1 MAFVREYF
9 WLTFFTLFYVGSFG
23 VYYLS
28 TGNYE
33 FMWYVLVLVFFMV
46 FIGGTL
52 KVSRL
57 PVYLLWLLSLWGLLH
72 MAGGG
77 IKINGEVLY
86 AKVLIP
92 FITLG
97 ELSILKY
104 DQLVHAYGF
113 GVAAI
118 VLYVLLSRSIRD
130 ALTPFWFGVVV
141 VLGAMGLGVINELVE
156 FVAVLLVPNG
166 VGGYF
171 NTLLDLVFNTIGAVT
186 AVSTL
191 HFFDNKTVS

>member
-1 MAFVREYF
+1 MALVREYF
-9 WLTFFTLFYVGSFG
+9 WLTLFTLLYVGSFG

-33 FMWYVLVLVFFMV
+33 FMWYVVVVVFFMA

-92 FITLG
+92 FVTLG

-118 VLYVLLSRSIRD
+118 VLYVLLSRSIRGT
-130 ALTPFWFGVVV
+130 LTPFWFGAVV

-156 FVAVLLVPNG
+156 FAAVLVVPNG

-171 NTLLDLVFNTIGAVT
+171 NTLLDLVFNTIGAVV
-186 AVSTL
+186 AVLAL
-191 HFFDNKTVS
+191 HFFGKKTVS